1 MNSVFRLPTFF
12 ASVVAFSCLVA
23 PSAASAESPAR
34 LAQADQSGDAD
45 TSETER
51 SDEADSTDES
61 DNPSDKSDED
71 ADEPS
76 EETDSEDSA
85 EEPAETDRSQADETD
100 ESQDI
105 ETSGSMPPAG
115 EDSVQSPGEL
125 DQPDDATDEGADNET
140 DSQSADRQGEA
151 DQNDSEGESPI
162 SGLADSQSSSSGF
175 EPVEDIEEEMLQEIT
190 PTKVY
195 PYLEWDGFFRV
206 RSDAMVNLDLGT
218 EGTSAMLPP
227 AENYKP
233 SQNPANTDSDL
244 LWSTNMNLR
253 FDPTLHITESLR
265 LHVEADLLDNV
276 VLGSLSDRRLTG
288 YRDAALRPDPSRTV
302 TSANQISPR
311 ERDVFE
317 NAIRINEAYGEIR
330 TPIVDLRAGRM
341 DFDWGL
347 GTYANGGDC
356 IDCDYGDHVDRI
368 QVGSPQ
374 LPILDLRA
382 SAAIDF
388 PGQGLTTASPDRVD
402 GQPYDVAQI
411 DDARQYTFG
420 IYRKPVTEE
429 EKEKQQQRLKGDQ
442 KPVYNGGVL
451 FSYRNQQGEMLR
463 NAGGGTNGNGSGL
476 EDAELIYRGLNMYV
490 PDLWFRMKYNPDTE
504 TKIRVELEGTGV
516 FGDMDNTTNQQLTT
530 DEVNCFEESGRSD
543 NPEQC
548 SQIDQGGGETRST
561 EKAFAQL
568 GAAME
573 SEFYF
578 GGPVRFGLNAGYAS
592 GGDDANYGYQAENTG
607 GSLDFYRFDPNY
619 HVDLILFREVI
630 GTVTNAYYANPFVQ
644 ARFFET
650 PDRRLELQFDTI
662 VSRAANQQGTPA
674 GDSNWLGV
682 ELDGAVRYLQTDTFQ
697 VGLEGGI
704 LFPLGGLNARRD
716 RPRLTQPGEVGST
729 FSSNTPASIGWTVQS
744 NLTWM
749 F

>member
-12 ASVVAFSCLVA
+12 ASIVVLSFLVA
-23 PSAASAESPAR
+23 PSTASAESPVL
-34 LAQADQSGDAD
+34 LAQSGQSGGDNTSDAERPDDAD
-45 TSETER
+45 
-51 SDEADSTDES
+51 DSQTDETDDS
-61 DNPSDKSDED
+61 QQDE
-71 ADEPS
+71 S
-76 EETDSEDSA
+76 SEDSKSEA
-85 EEPAETDRSQADETD
+85 MS
-100 ESQDI
+100 
-105 ETSGSMPPAG
+105 PAG
-115 EDSVQSPGEL
+115 QGGLESPGEL
-125 DQPDDATDEGADNET
+125 EQPSESTKESTGEEGSTDGESA
-140 DSQSADRQGEA
+140 SQSEDQQTETSQDQRGE
-151 DQNDSEGESPI
+151 ESPI
-162 SGLADSQSSSSGF
+162 SGLADSQASSEGF

-218 EGTSAMLPP
+218 EGTSAILPP
-227 AENYKP
+227 AETYKP
-233 SQNPANTDSDL
+233 SQNPANSGSGL

-253 FDPTLHITESLR
+253 LDPTLHITESLR
-265 LHVEADLLDNV
+265 LHLEADVLDNV

-311 ERDVFE
+311 EQDVFE

-368 QVGSPQ
+368 QIGSPQ

-382 SAAIDF
+382 SAAVDF

-420 IYRKPVTEE
+420 IYRKPITDE
-429 EKEKQQQRLKGDQ
+429 EKEKQQQRLKGKQ

-463 NAGGGTNGNGSGL
+463 NAGGGAGGDGSGL

-490 PDLWFRMKYNPDTE
+490 PDLWFEMMYNPDTE

-516 FGDMDNTTNQQLTT
+516 FGDMDNTTDQQLTT
-530 DEVNCFEESGRSD
+530 EDVNCFEESDRSD

-716 RPRLTQPGEVGST
+716 RPRLTQPGEVGSS
-729 FSSNTPASIGWTVQS
+729 FSNNTPASIGWTVQS

>member
-12 ASVVAFSCLVA
+12 ASVVAFSFLVA
-23 PSAASAESPAR
+23 PSAASAESPSP
-34 LAQADQSGDAD
+34 LAQADQSGDSD
-45 TSETER
+45 TSEPE
-51 SDEADSTDES
+51 SSGEADSTDES
-61 DNPSDKSDED
+61 EDPNDEGAED
-71 ADEPS
+71 AEEPS
-76 EETDSEDSA
+76 EDTDQAS
-85 EEPAETDRSQADETD
+85 AETDRSQANETD
-100 ESQDI
+100 ESQDS
-105 ETSGSMPPAG
+105 ESSGDDGGDEMSPAG
-115 EDSVQSPGEL
+115 EGGLQSPGEL
-125 DQPDDATDEGADNET
+125 EQPDDATGEDGNEESGSQTDNQQEETGRDE
-140 DSQSADRQGEA
+140 SGE
-151 DQNDSEGESPI
+151 ESPI

-218 EGTSAMLPP
+218 EGTSAILPP

-368 QVGSPQ
+368 QIGSPQ

-382 SAAIDF
+382 SAAVDF

-429 EKEKQQQRLKGDQ
+429 EKEKQQQRLKGEQ
-442 KPVYNGGVL
+442 KPTYNGGVL

-463 NAGGGTNGNGSGL
+463 NAGGGTDGDGSGL

-490 PDLWFRMKYNPDTE
+490 PDLWFQMKYNPDTE

-516 FGDMDNTTNQQLTT
+516 FGDMDNTTDQQLTT
-530 DEVNCFEESGRSD
+530 EDVNCFEESGRSD

-548 SQIDQGGGETRST
+548 SQIDQGGETRST

-682 ELDGAVRYLQTDTFQ
+682 ELDGAVRYLQTETFQ

-704 LFPLGGLNARRD
+704 LFPLGGLNDRRD
-716 RPRLTQPGEVGST
+716 RPRLTQPGEVGSR
-729 FSSNTPASIGWTVQS
+729 FSNDTPASIGWTVQS